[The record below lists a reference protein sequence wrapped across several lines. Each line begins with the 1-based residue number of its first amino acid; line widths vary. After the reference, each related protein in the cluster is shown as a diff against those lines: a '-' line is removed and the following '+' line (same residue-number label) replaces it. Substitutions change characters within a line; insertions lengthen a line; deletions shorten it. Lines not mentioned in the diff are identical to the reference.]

1 MSNRGTKE
9 GTVEE
14 KLFVK
19 TVNKNP
25 GKYSSILK
33 IDCKDFLLVR
43 VSYHVYGII
52 QEKKIFPK
60 ADAYAICVKNKDI
73 YSKLDDHYICERDL
87 DEYKENDDY
96 IKIPHT
102 GISIKLIDSPKYQ
115 ITKINPSTFEKIFSD
130 IELGAGA
137 SIYCRREDEIWK
149 NDSVLNGW
157 GVKKEQFVKY
167 FEIKLG
173 KEVNLEDTETLQDIK
188 TFSNTKINNEVKSN
202 KALSDYIFRGLGNF
216 PEPYTASFIF
226 EKNRLREINLIPD
239 FKVTTGSGRSKG
251 DFTIVIKPC

>member
-1 MSNRGTKE
+1 MNNRGTKE

-14 KLFVK
+14 KLFVR

-25 GKYSSILK
+25 ERYSDILNV
-33 IDCKDFLLVR
+33 DCKKFLLVH
-43 VSYHVYGII
+43 VSHHVYGTI

-60 ADAYAICVKNKDI
+60 ADAYAICIKNNEI
-73 YSKLDDHYICERDL
+73 YSKLDDYYISEKDL
-87 DEYKENDDY
+87 DEYKEDNDY

-149 NDSVLNGW
+149 NESVLNGW
-157 GVKKEQFVKY
+157 GVKKEQFIEY
-167 FEIKLG
+167 FELKLG
-173 KEVNLEDTETLQDIK
+173 KEINLEDTKTLQDIK
-188 TFSNTKINNEVKSN
+188 TFSNTKIGNEIKSN
-202 KALSDYIFRGLGNF
+202 KTLSDYIFTGAGNF
-216 PEPYTASFIF
+216 PEPYPASFIF
-226 EKNRLREINLIPD
+226 ENNQLRKTNYIPN

-251 DFTIVIKPC
+251 DFTIVIKPS

>member
-25 GKYSSILK
+25 GKYSDILN
-33 IDCKDFLLVR
+33 INCTDFLLVR
-43 VSYHVYGII
+43 VSHHVYGII
-52 QEKKIFPK
+52 QKKKIFPK

-73 YSKLDDHYICERDL
+73 YSKLDDYYICEKDL
-87 DEYKENDDY
+87 DEYKENNDY

-157 GVKKEQFVKY
+157 GVKKEEFVKY
-167 FEIKLG
+167 FKLKLG
-173 KEVNLEDTETLQDIK
+173 KEINLEDTKTLQDIK
-188 TFSNTKINNEVKSN
+188 TFSNTNISNEVKNN
-202 KALSDYIFRGLGNF
+202 KTLSDYIFKGAGNF

-226 EKNRLREINLIPD
+226 ENNRLREMNYIPD

-251 DFTIVIKPC
+251 DFTIVIKPS